1 MTDQPGGYPP
11 PHQGGQPG
19 NFPPPQ
25 GQPGGYPPPGGY
37 EPTPGAYEPQPG
49 GYPPPQGGQG
59 FPPPYPGGQPGAYPP
74 PPSAS
79 GGWAPP
85 PPGYGMPPAYSIG
98 DAFSWAWNKF
108 SKNAG
113 VLIVPTLLYALIL
126 GALGFLFFAVPAM
139 SMGTAVTSYSDE
151 YDYGYSSSASFELPV
166 GAMVI
171 MFLGVIVMMV
181 AVAAMMSAYLG
192 GIVDI
197 ADGKPVTV
205 GTFFK
210 PRSLG
215 AVILAT
221 VLIGIAS
228 MIGSLVIIGSVV
240 VSIFALYAT
249 IAVVDRNLSGVD
261 GIKASFDV
269 VKNRFGDSLLTW
281 LVINIITTV
290 GAFLCGVGLLVA
302 GPVAALMLVYAWRR
316 LTGAQVAPLTQ

>member
-25 GQPGGYPPPGGY
+25 GQPGGYPPPQSGQPGGYPPPGGY
-37 EPTPGAYEPQPG
+37 EPTPGGYEPQPG
-49 GYPPPQGGQG
+49 GYPPP
-59 FPPPYPGGQPGAYPP
+59 PP
-74 PPSAS
+74 AS

-113 VLIVPTLLYALIL
+113 VLIVPTLLYTLIL
-126 GALGFLFFAVPAM
+126 GALAGLFFVVPAM
-139 SMGTAVTSYSDE
+139 SMGTAMTSYSD
-151 YDYGYSSSASFELPV
+151 DYSGYSSSASFELPA
-166 GAMVI
+166 GAIII
-171 MFLGVIVMMV
+171 MILGVIVMMV
-181 AVAAMMSAYLG
+181 AAAAMMSAYLG

-197 ADGKPVTV
+197 ADGKPVTI

-215 AVILAT
+215 AVIIAT
-221 VLIGIAS
+221 VLVGIAS
-228 MIGSLVIIGSVV
+228 MIGSLVLIGSVV

-316 LTGAQVAPLTQ
+316 LTGAQVAPLTP